1 MTVLLEDTRVVW
13 ALALIVLVPAII
25 VGLGEAAE
33 RMRQRDSLLRPVI
46 AIVRAWTVP
55 LLAVWFVLRILLAV
69 PATTVAVRA
78 LETALLVSVVLAAL
92 ATVRVL
98 IARHRRREGAG
109 DVRARVPQLLLVL
122 PRVLIV
128 LIAGWVLLD
137 GVWGVDLSAALT
149 ALGVGSLVI
158 SLALQDTLSG
168 LASGVLLVGD
178 APFRPG
184 DWIQYGEATESGRP
198 EGRVVD
204 INWRSTRVENRDG
217 DLVVVPNAM
226 LATATLINFDRPTRL
241 HRVVVPVQV
250 AYVNPPTEAK
260 AMLLD
265 AARST
270 PHVLAD
276 PAPQI
281 RVVQVDDPLMGYEA
295 HMWIDDYRLA
305 PQVSSDFG
313 SLVWYQSHRH
323 DVPLP
328 SPAYDLYVYDG
339 VAASAAGR
347 PDRAELARR
356 LRTSPLFEQMDDD
369 QIDRLAAAAHAER
382 YAEGETIAAASTDDA
397 DVRVLASGRA
407 RVLATA
413 PDGEVASAGE
423 LGPGDVFGLFSRV
436 GRAAGR
442 PRIAAVADC
451 EVTVIAADAAAEII
465 GRDAALAAAI
475 EQIVA
480 TQRRRVERIAAPRA
494 TSPAVASDGQRP
506 DGPAAS
512 VVGEE

>member
-1 MTVLLEDTRVVW
+1 MTTLLEDPRVIW
-13 ALALIVLVPAII
+13 ALALIVLVPAIV
-25 VGLGEAAE
+25 VGLGEYAE
-33 RMRQRDSLLRPVI
+33 RLRQRDSAFRPVVS
-46 AIVRAWTVP
+46 IVRGWAVP
-55 LLAVWFVLRILLAV
+55 LLALWVVLRVLLGRPPPAV
-69 PATTVAVRA
+69 GVRIV
-78 LETALLVSVVLAAL
+78 ETALLVTVAIAAL
-92 ATVRVL
+92 ALVRVL
-98 IARHRRREGAG
+98 VARHRGRERG
-109 DVRARVPQLLLVL
+109 DSRPRVPQLLLAL
-122 PRVLIV
+122 PRVVIV
-128 LIAGWVLLD
+128 LVAAWVLLD
-137 GVWGVDLSAALT
+137 GIWGVDLSAALT

-184 DWIQYGEATESGRP
+184 DWIQYGQATDSGRP

-204 INWRSTRVENRDG
+204 VNWRSTRVENRDG
-217 DLVVVPNAM
+217 DLVVVPNAT

-250 AYVNPPTEAK
+250 AYVNPPTAAK

-281 RVVQVDDPLMGYEA
+281 HVVQIDDPLMGYEA
-295 HMWIDDYRLA
+295 HMWIDDYRVA

-313 SLVWYQSHRH
+313 TLVWYQSHRH

-339 VAASAAGR
+339 VAASEAGR
-347 PDRAELARR
+347 PDQPELVRR
-356 LRTSPLFEQMDDD
+356 LRASPLVAQLGDDD
-369 QIDRLAAAAHAER
+369 VERLAAGAGAAR
-382 YAEGETIAAASTDDA
+382 YAQGETIVTAATDRA
-397 DVRVLASGRA
+397 DVYVLTSGRA
-407 RVLATA
+407 RVVATA
-413 PDGEVASAGE
+413 PDGEVATAGE

-436 GRAAGR
+436 GDATGA
-442 PRIAAVADC
+442 PRVVAVTDC
-451 EVTVIAADAAAEII
+451 EVAVIDADAAAEVI
-465 GRDAALAAAI
+465 GRNAALSTAI

-480 TQRRRVERIAAPRA
+480 MQRRRVERITTPRA
-494 TSPAVASDGQRP
+494 ATPVVASDGRGP
-506 DGPAAS
+506 DGQDAAT
-512 VVGEE
+512 GAPQ